1 MQNKKKLIVKLSL
14 TKRRASIINYG
25 HAITEPAPEVT
36 FAYADVNGNLKIC
49 LNEQREGKYPFPFTS
64 TDDSDDEDV

>member
-1 MQNKKKLIVKLSL
+1 MQLQNRHQKLRLLMPMLMVI
-14 TKRRASIINYG
+14 
-25 HAITEPAPEVT
+25 
-36 FAYADVNGNLKIC
+36 LKC